1 MSDNK
6 ELRRCCQCGE
16 MVVAL
21 PVAGTETI
29 KDGELVRG
37 ARLECPMCS
46 FFMGWNR
53 LPKNERKRSA
63 SHRDLVAKYGRG
75 FCEMCLVPS
84 EELGAGNYL
93 VGHHVKEHSDG
104 GTSDRENV
112 WILCNACHSLVHW
125 TRTHH
130 GRNTVAVEVSSES

>member
-1 MSDNK
+1 MTNLRPCGGCGQSVVPLRIEAKPPHFAK
-6 ELRRCCQCGE
+6 E
-16 MVVAL
+16 V
-21 PVAGTETI
+21 
-29 KDGELVRG
+29 
-37 ARLECPMCS
+37 CPHCNQ
-46 FFMGWNR
+46 FMGFAKK
-53 LPKNERKRSA
+53 PENEKKRS
-63 SHRDLVAKYGRG
+63 STHRELVAKYSKG

-84 EELGAGNYL
+84 EELGTGNYL

-130 GRNTVAVEVSSES
+130 GRNTVAVEVSRES